1 MAARTI
7 SITLSDDQ
15 ERVLAACFG
24 HPGAPLDVDKV
35 QQVLTLS
42 LDSWLGMF
50 SGTRRYRSLTELYLD
65 WLEQIYATV
74 LTAAKPTSTYLYQR
88 LNFSFGA
95 ASYLTRVLLSKEQSH
110 WRDLARAEI
119 RKALLEREKEAL
131 EIIKEKGGNVKKL
144 EFDLSKAARVELGV
158 LLESLSERGE
168 RVSPPQVVGSF
179 GDRAIV
185 SLSAAAV
192 PMLLGE
198 LG

>member
-1 MAARTI
+1 VARHVLGYAA
-7 SITLSDDQ
+7 LSGSD
-15 ERVLAACFG
+15 RALSGLARADLLHRSHRCQ
-24 HPGAPLDVDKV
+24 ANVYV
-35 QQVLTLS
+35 S
-42 LDSWLGMF
+42 L
-50 SGTRRYRSLTELYLD
+50 
-65 WLEQIYATV
+65 
-74 LTAAKPTSTYLYQR
+74 P
-88 LNFSFGA
+88 

-131 EIIKEKGGNVKKL
+131 EIINEKGGNVKKL

-192 PMLLGE
+192 TMLLGE